1 MSDAFSIIE
10 KIRNEIESYSGYKAK
25 NMKLIFE
32 NTTPELLSNLQQFL
46 DSALSDPSL
55 SDLNIEEFISKLYS
69 TLGWKRY
76 DN

>member
-25 NMKLIFE
+25 NKKLIFE